1 VKLVIKYC
9 LSVSFFFVG
18 GRSLAQ
24 FSVSGTVKDEENNA
38 LMGATV
44 QLSGQ
49 KTLTD
54 LEGKFSIS
62 GIPHTKQKLIISY
75 VGFQTHIQMIELHSP
90 KTIEI
95 ILQKDEKQL
104 EKVTISVH
112 TKRELTNKTNFSDQ
126 EIQQNFSGS
135 LVTSLE
141 NVSGINAISIG
152 SGVAKPIIR
161 GLGFNR
167 IAVAVNSTKHE
178 GQQWGA
184 DHGLE
189 IDSFSPENVELIKGT
204 TSIEYGNDA
213 IGGVLN
219 IQNNKI
225 PDKKSFY
232 GTSTFFGRSV
242 NQTIGTAFSVTRR
255 NNNFFYKIKASY
267 MDYGDFR
274 TPTDTIIYLTYKI
287 PIRNRKLKN
296 TAGQE
301 WNVFSQIGYIK
312 DNYHTIFSISNNQ
325 TKAGFFPGSHGI
337 PDLNRLQDDGNSR
350 NVAYPLQQANH
361 FMLQNENKWIFS
373 KTELLVDLNFQN
385 NHRQEKSRFHTHYS
399 NQLPPEKDTD
409 LELDFNLNTFSVNS
423 KYTYFFTEK
432 HRTNFGFQTQ
442 IQQNKVRGYNF
453 LLPKYDREA
462 YGVYALH
469 QYHFSSK
476 LHFDFGLR
484 YDFSQ
489 TKLYQ
494 FYDEILYD
502 YLIER
507 SYSEELASEYA
518 LRSPNLSKEFHN
530 FNAKAGI
537 LYSLTQQID
546 FTLNIGSSF
555 RTPTA
560 IELGANGVHHGSFRH
575 EKGDANLDSEK
586 GYVIDFQ
593 AEYQTE
599 KFNVK
604 FNPYLYY
611 FSNYIY
617 LKPTGVFSV
626 LPHSGQMYQFFQS
639 EALLSGLEFET
650 DYTFG
655 DFRSE
660 IVLEYI
666 YNRELKNRFSLPF
679 SPPLNIFARLHY
691 SIPLENKYIKKS
703 EIYVNGKYFAQQK
716 NTAQN
721 EEKTPSSAVFGLGF
735 SADFSFGK
743 IKPNLIFSIQNV
755 LDTKYYSHTSFYRA
769 LEIPEQGRN
778 IQLMLK
784 IPF

>member
-9 LSVSFFFVG
+9 LSVSFFLVG

-24 FSVSGTVKDEENNA
+24 FLVSGTVKDDENKA
-38 LMGATV
+38 LIGATV

-49 KTLTD
+49 KTFTD
-54 LEGKFSIS
+54 QNGFFSIS
-62 GIPHTKQKLIISY
+62 GIPHAKQKLIISY
-75 VGFQTHIQMIELHSP
+75 VGSQTYTQIIELHNP
-90 KTIEI
+90 KTLEI

-112 TKRELTNKTNFSDQ
+112 TKRELTNKANFSDK

-135 LVTSLE
+135 LVSSLE

-152 SGVAKPIIR
+152 SGLAKPIIR

-225 PDKKSFY
+225 PDKKSSY

-242 NQTIGTAFSVTRR
+242 NQTIGTAFSVTQR

-267 MDYGDFR
+267 IDYGDFR
-274 TPTDTIIYLTYKI
+274 TPADTITYLTYKI
-287 PIRNRKLKN
+287 PIHNRKLKN

-312 DNYHTIFSISNNQ
+312 NKYHTIFSISNNQ
-325 TKAGFFPGSHGI
+325 SKAGFFPGSHGI
-337 PDLNRLQDDGNSR
+337 PDLNRLQDDKNSR
-350 NVAYPLQQANH
+350 NIEYPLQQANH
-361 FMLQNENKWIFS
+361 FMLQNEHKWIFS
-373 KTELLVDLNFQN
+373 KTELFLDLSFQN

-399 NQLPPEKDTD
+399 NQLPPEKDAD

-423 KYTYFFTEK
+423 KYTCFFTEK
-432 HRTNFGFQTQ
+432 HKTNFGFQVQ

-462 YGVYALH
+462 YGIYALH
-469 QYHFSSK
+469 KYDFSSK
-476 LHFDFGLR
+476 LHFDFGFR

-494 FYDEILYD
+494 FYDKILYD
-502 YLIER
+502 YLTER
-507 SYSEELASEYA
+507 NYSEELANQYA
-518 LRSPNLSKEFHN
+518 LRSPYLSKEFHN
-530 FNAKAGI
+530 FNAKAGV
-537 LYSLTQQID
+537 LYSLAQQID

-586 GYVIDFQ
+586 GYSIDFQ
-593 AEYQTE
+593 VEFQTE

-626 LPHSGQMYQFFQS
+626 LPHSGQIYQFFQS
-639 EALLSGLEFET
+639 EALLSGLELET
-650 DYTFG
+650 DYLIGNFKP
-655 DFRSE
+655 E

-666 YNRELKNRFSLPF
+666 YNRELKKRFSLPF
-679 SPPLNIFARLHY
+679 SPPLNVFARLNY
-691 SIPLENKYIKKS
+691 SISLENKYIKKS

-716 NTAQN
+716 DTAQN

-743 IKPNLIFSIQNV
+743 IKPNLMFSIQNV
-755 LDTKYYSHTSFYRA
+755 FDTKYYSHTSFYRA

>member
-1 VKLVIKYC
+1 VKLIVKYC
-9 LSVSFFFVG
+9 LSVSFFLVG
-18 GRSLAQ
+18 GRTLAQ

-62 GIPHTKQKLIISY
+62 GIPHAKQKLIISY
-75 VGFQTHIQMIELHSP
+75 VGFQTHIQTIELHSP
-90 KTIEI
+90 KIIEI

-152 SGVAKPIIR
+152 SGVAKPVIR

-189 IDSFSPENVELIKGT
+189 IDAFSPENVELIKGT
-204 TSIEYGNDA
+204 ASIEYGNDA

-232 GTSTFFGRSV
+232 GTSTLFGRSV
-242 NQTIGTAFSVTRR
+242 NQTIGTAFSVTQR
-255 NNNFFYKIKASY
+255 NENFFYKIKASY
-267 MDYGDFR
+267 IDYGDFR
-274 TPTDTIIYLTYKI
+274 TPTDTITYLTYKI
-287 PIRNRKLKN
+287 PIHNRKLKN

-312 DNYHTIFSISNNQ
+312 HNYHTIFSISNNQ

-350 NVAYPLQQANH
+350 NVEYPLQQANH
-361 FMLQNENKWIFS
+361 FMLQNEHKWIFS
-373 KTELLVDLNFQN
+373 KAEMLVELSFQN

-399 NQLPPEKDTD
+399 NQLPPEKDAD

-432 HRTNFGFQTQ
+432 HKTNFGFHTQ
-442 IQQNKVRGYNF
+442 IQQNKVKGYNF
-453 LLPKYDREA
+453 LLPKYDRET
-462 YGVYALH
+462 YGAYALH
-469 QYHFSSK
+469 KYDFSGK
-476 LHFDFGLR
+476 LHFDFGFR

-494 FYDEILYD
+494 FYDPILYD
-502 YLIER
+502 YLIQ

-537 LYSLTQQID
+537 SYSLAQQID

-575 EKGDANLDSEK
+575 EKGDPNLDSEK

-599 KFNVK
+599 KLNIN

-611 FSNYIY
+611 FDNYIF

-626 LPHSGQMYQFFQS
+626 LPHSGQIYQFTQS
-639 EALLSGLEFET
+639 KALLSGLEIEA
-650 DYTFG
+650 DCSFG
-655 DFRSE
+655 NLKPE

-666 YNRELKNRFSLPF
+666 YNRQTKEKFPLPF
-679 SPPLNIFARLHY
+679 TPPLNVFAKINYTIFWK
-691 SIPLENKYIKKS
+691 NKYVKNS
-703 EIYVNGKYFAQQK
+703 EIYVSGKHFATQR
-716 NTAQN
+716 NIAQM
-721 EEKTPSSAVFGLGF
+721 EEITSSSTIFGFGF
-735 SADFSFGK
+735 STDFNLGK
-743 IKPNLIFSIQNV
+743 IKPNLVFSIQNIF
-755 LDTKYYSHTSFYRA
+755 DTKYYSHTSFYRA